1 MGVRLSGARR
11 AVALE
16 QGPARSQAGAAPQSL
31 SELSSP
37 VRIVRSV
44 LEGLYQGRYVPGQ
57 RLTEVD
63 LTREFKV
70 SRGSIREA
78 LHRLETV
85 GVIALTRNR
94 SAHIRALTRT
104 ESRDALAIVEVIIGL
119 AARLAADHIET
130 PGSRGLLESCLSRL
144 LDGTDRSDLLSFVK
158 ARNSFYRALVKI
170 GGNLELAR
178 MLPGMQVHLLRVQ
191 FRRFLTLEDEMRNND
206 YQSIA
211 TAVLDGKGGVAERQ
225 ARRHIRNVQAQILAL
240 PDEAFAR
247 QP

>member
-1 MGVRLSGARR
+1 MNKVFA
-11 AVALE
+11 E
-16 QGPARSQAGAAPQSL
+16 PRSAHSKAGASQQSG

-37 VRIVRSV
+37 LRIVRSV

-78 LHRLETV
+78 LNRLETV
-85 GVIALTRNR
+85 GVVTLTRNR
-94 SAHIRALTRT
+94 SAYIRALTRV
-104 ESRDALAIVEVIIGL
+104 EARDALAIVEVVIGL
-119 AARLAADHIET
+119 AARLAAEHVET

-170 GGNLELAR
+170 GGNQELAR

-206 YQSIA
+206 YQIIA
-211 TAVLDGKGGVAERQ
+211 EAVLDGKGAMAERQ

-240 PDEAFAR
+240 PDEAFA
-247 QP
+247 QQI